1 MAIFIV
7 ATEDTLA
14 KQNLAELLRE
24 LRGSETQR
32 QFAKRLGTSYTSIQ
46 DWEKQIRLPSEK
58 NLQRIAQ
65 SKGWTYEELILFL
78 FGNDARS
85 AIATTEP
92 LKIIMACLPKLS
104 STQRQQLSDYLT
116 SKTDNILD
124 TKAKIAYD
132 LNNHQK
138 HNLHLLL
145 RASLKQQDPLEAM
158 EQAGIEAELFADI
171 FLRDEQN
178 REVGEKELEK
188 FSHLCHR
195 VIQWRDDQLPEVD
208 PHQTYSG
215 KIDALFE
222 DLTGVTSPVFAQ
234 R

>member
-1 MAIFIV
+1 MVTIEKVVSLVAVAI
-7 ATEDTLA
+7 A
-14 KQNLAELLRE
+14 KYDEMFYQYVNNPV
-24 LRGSETQR
+24 
-32 QFAKRLGTSYTSIQ
+32 I
-46 DWEKQIRLPSEK
+46 
-58 NLQRIAQ
+58 
-65 SKGWTYEELILFL
+65 
-78 FGNDARS
+78 

-92 LKIIMACLPKLS
+92 LKIIMACVPKLS
-104 STQRQQLSDYLT
+104 PAQRQQLSDYLT
-116 SKTDNILD
+116 SNINNLLD
-124 TKAKIAYD
+124 FKAKISYN

-158 EQAGIEAELFADI
+158 EQAGIEPELFADI

-195 VIQWRDDQLPEVD
+195 VIQWRDDQLPEVT
-208 PHQTYSG
+208 PSQTYRG
-215 KIDALFE
+215 KIDTLFE